1 MKKKAFAKLLY
12 TVFCYN
18 FACFNLCTVDNLFKS
33 IHFTHC
39 NYYTRSN
46 CSTFSLSH
54 IEFLL
59 GNEYSYHEDYSILLD
74 LKVDGSLYGIEGFRR
89 VDNDLTKKIYMPL
102 CKKIYKTKLSE
113 TELTEIINIAEQV
126 LNTENVFFD
135 SYDVRYMYL
144 LFKDEL
150 IISTYIGSNNTCIYS
165 IINSLISY
173 YPYDLALSFSSTKS

>member
-12 TVFCYN
+12 TVFAIILLVLISVPLITYLK
-18 FACFNLCTVDNLFKS
+18 ASILRIAITIPGPTVPP
-33 IHFTHC
+33 
-39 NYYTRSN
+39 
-46 CSTFSLSH
+46 FSLSH